1 MQLQV
6 QIPLVRH
13 KPNVALLLD
22 TVVPNEEKVKQRK
35 VLQCFERIT
44 RPTLETTEKN

>member
-22 TVVPNEEKVKQRK
+22 TVVPNEEKQKK

-44 RPTLETTEKN
+44 GPILETTEKN